1 MASDGSGLK
10 ISQTSR
16 KSARGGNLPGS
27 ATVSFPSTPKYSE
40 FLGYDE
46 NLSSKERGKS
56 IDLQLTLYDTPVREW
71 FGMFGTKK
79 YYTTAVVNLF
89 RARTMFGIPDIDFKR
104 EIDRIAREYRDYYG
118 KHSLNELAVLVGTEL
133 TEDEFYNPNSEATTV
148 LPVQTPDRTGRRR
161 ISPGQSGP
169 DKKSSAKSKVGPS
182 SRYSPGQSGPDKK
195 SLTNSKLGPS
205 RLDEKTFDDRN
216 VTKRRSSQSKSGG
229 PIPFNL
235 GEGESSPYDSN
246 GSSSDTSSDSNI
258 KAIADSIRARYAKI
272 SQKNK
277 RAKKSPKES
286 LTKHEKQRIKQFVPK
301 SPRMKEGL
309 LDDPEFLN
317 DVQRLVK
324 SSETKTA
331 VESLMAKKRVEPSG
345 ERRRSAYLP
354 PLSTASDS
362 DSDSSDSEVELT
374 PKRRRRGTPYPAP
387 LSRLRLPEY
396 LKFDGSEDWNSFH
409 AKFEL
414 HITGYEKDHS
424 LTTHLVSCLQGQA
437 LELVT
442 VVNKQ
447 CVDAGKPKP
456 TYKDICRLLARNYFR
471 PEDTTSKLHG
481 FQSAQMRSDEDY
493 TMFRTRL
500 LRMFMEAMP
509 DQPEHVAE
517 QFIHAKFMTAL
528 PKSAT
533 DKISESKN
541 KTSLEIACI
550 LDDKCNPLKNLS
562 QEHVLANEDFD
573 EDEDPYWD
581 SYEYNAETEDLYAED
596 DFGEEVD
603 EDGNACAF
611 TSPYPKSVGHQR
623 APIDGGLR
631 GMPYRDYSRLQGQ
644 QKPKS
649 DYARFNGKTPPQF
662 RGRRLSRGG
671 YMNADRTQFT
681 QGRGRGYNPN
691 YNQRRG
697 NGFRNN
703 NRGGFNNQNR
713 QQNYAG
719 NLGNQNRNYNSQ
731 NGNFG
736 NQTGNYDN
744 QNSGYGNQGS
754 NFGAQNPTPPQNRSN
769 NSNDGCSFCGKPDHI
784 ADLCPSLAR
793 YQNARQRGDKQAA
806 GDELQSLLNSL
817 SLR

>member
-10 ISQTSR
+10 KSQTSR
-16 KSARGGNLPGS
+16 ERHGGSLPGYAS
-27 ATVSFPSTPKYSE
+27 VSFPSTPKTPE

-46 NLSSKERGKS
+46 NLSIKKRGKS

-71 FGMFGTKK
+71 LGSFGTKK

-89 RARTMFGIPDIDFKR
+89 RARTLLGIPEEEFKR
-104 EIDRIAREYRDYYG
+104 EVDRIAREYKQYYG
-118 KHSLNELAVLVGTEL
+118 EHSLKELAVQVGHKL
-133 TEDEFYNPNSEATTV
+133 TESDYYDPNSEATTS
-148 LPVQTPDRTGRRR
+148 LPVHTPDRTEGRRN
-161 ISPGQSGP
+161 SFGQSGP
-169 DKKSSAKSKVGPS
+169 NEKSSTKPKVGPN
-182 SRYSPGQSGPDKK
+182 SRYSIGQSGPDKK
-195 SLTNSKLGPS
+195 SLTKSKLGPS
-205 RLDEKTFDDRN
+205 EGNEKIFDDRH
-216 VTKRRSSQSKSGG
+216 VTKRRSSQCNNEG
-229 PIPFNL
+229 PIPFDL
-235 GEGESSPYDSN
+235 AGGESSPDDSN
-246 GSSSDTSSDSNI
+246 GSSSDTCSDNSI
-258 KAIADSIRARYAKI
+258 KSRADSIRSRIARR
-272 SQKNK
+272 SQKKK
-277 RAKKSPKES
+277 RARKSPKES
-286 LTKHEKQRIKQFVPK
+286 LTKDEKQRITHFVPK

-309 LDDPEFLN
+309 MDDPDFLN

-324 SSETKTA
+324 SSGTKTA
-331 VESLMAKKRVEPSG
+331 VESLMAKKREEPSG

-354 PLSTASDS
+354 PLSQASDS
-362 DSDSSDSEVELT
+362 DSDSSDSEVVPT
-374 PKRRRRGTPYPAP
+374 PKRRRRGTPYAAP
-387 LSRLRLPEY
+387 LSKLRLPEF

-424 LTTHLVSCLQGQA
+424 LTTQLVGCLQGQA

-442 VVNKQ
+442 VANKQ
-447 CVDAGKPKP
+447 CVKAGKPKP
-456 TYKDICRLLARNYFR
+456 VYKDICRLLARNYFR
-471 PEDTTSKLHG
+471 PEDNTSKLHE

-509 DQPEHVAE
+509 DQPERVAE
-517 QFIHAKFMTAL
+517 QFIHAKFMTTV

-550 LDDKCNPLKNLS
+550 LDDKYNPLKKLN
-562 QEHVLANEDFD
+562 QEHVLVNEDFD
-573 EDEDPYWD
+573 EDEMYWD
-581 SYEYNAETEDLYAED
+581 SYEYNAETEDLYVED
-596 DFGEEVD
+596 NYGEEVD

-611 TSPYPKSVGHQR
+611 TSPYPKGVGHQR

-631 GMPYRDYSRLQGQ
+631 GMPYRDYARMQGQ
-644 QKPKS
+644 QKPNS

-713 QQNYAG
+713 QQNYNG
-719 NLGNQNRNYNSQ
+719 NSGYQNRSYNSQ

-736 NQTGNYDN
+736 NQSGSYNN
-744 QNSGYGNQGS
+744 QNNGYGNQGS

-769 NSNDGCSFCGKPDHI
+769 NPKDGCSFCGKTDHT

-793 YQNARQRGDKQAA
+793 YQGARQRGDNQAA

-817 SLR
+817 SLK